1 MPNNFLVEEVLV
13 EAKNDSEGKLHLE
26 GIYLMA
32 ESKNRNGRVYPKKI
46 MDREV
51 KKYIKEAVE
60 KNTAYGELSH
70 PQTMQIN
77 PDNISHRILSLTE
90 DGPCWRGRSIVL
102 DTPKGKIIKAL
113 VDGGGI
119 VGMSSRGI
127 GTLRE
132 SNGIKVVQEDFSLKT
147 IDCVLDPSAKD
158 AVMTAIMESTETFYC
173 ENEGCYILAEEIKHD
188 IKNTNHKNLEKKII
202 ESWYK
207 YVNYLN
213 L

>member
-1 MPNNFLVEEVLV
+1 MSNNLLLEEILV
-13 EAKNDSEGKLHLE
+13 EATTDKEGKLYLD
-26 GIYLMA
+26 GIYLMS

-51 KKYIKEAVE
+51 KKYIKESVE

-70 PQTMQIN
+70 PQTMQIT
-77 PDNISHRILSLTE
+77 PENISHRIISLTE
-90 DGPCWRGRSIVL
+90 DGNYWKGRSIVL

-132 SNGIKVVQEDFSLKT
+132 SNGLKVVQEDFALKT

-158 AVMTAIMESTETFYC
+158 AIMTAIMESVETFYC
-173 ENEGCYILAEEIKHD
+173 ENEGCYILAEEIKKD
-188 IKNTNHKNLEKKII
+188 IKKTSQKHLEKKLLD
-202 ESWYK
+202 SWYK

>member
-1 MPNNFLVEEVLV
+1 MSNNLLVEEILV
-13 EAKNDSEGKLHLE
+13 EAKNDKEGKLYLE

-51 KKYIKEAVE
+51 RKFIKESVE

-70 PQTMQIN
+70 PSVMHIN
-77 PDNISHRILSLTE
+77 PDNISHRILTLEE
-90 DGPCWRGRSIVL
+90 DGNYWRGKSLVL
-102 DTPKGKIIKAL
+102 DTPKGNIVKAL
-113 VDGGGI
+113 VNGGGI

-127 GTLRE
+127 GSLRE
-132 SNGIKVVQEDFSLKT
+132 SNGLKVVQEDFALKT

-158 AVMTAIMESTETFYC
+158 AIMNAIMESVETFYC
-173 ENEGCYILAEEIKHD
+173 ESENCYKLAEEIKKD
-188 IKNTNHKNLEKKII
+188 IKRTPSAQLEKKVL
-202 ESWYK
+202 ESFQK
-207 YVNYLN
+207 YCNYLN

>member
-1 MPNNFLVEEVLV
+1 MTNILLEEVLV
-13 EAKNDSEGKLHLE
+13 EARNDAEGKLHLE
-26 GIYLMA
+26 GIYLMS

-51 KKYIKEAVE
+51 RKYIKESVE

-70 PQTMQIN
+70 PQTMQIT
-77 PDNISHRILSLTE
+77 PDNISHRIISLKE
-90 DGPCWRGRSIVL
+90 DGNCWRGKSIVL
-102 DTPKGKIIKAL
+102 DTPKGNIIKAL
-113 VDGGGI
+113 VNGGGI

-132 SNGIKVVQEDFSLKT
+132 SNGIKVVQEDFALKT

-158 AVMTAIMESTETFYC
+158 AVMSALIESVETFYC
-173 ENEGCYILAEEIKHD
+173 ENEGCYILAEEIKKD
-188 IKNTNHKNLEKKII
+188 IKKTAHVNLEKKIL
-202 ESWYK
+202 ESWFK

>member
-1 MPNNFLVEEVLV
+1 MSNILLEEVLV
-13 EAKNDSEGKLHLE
+13 EARNDAEGKLHLE
-26 GIYLMA
+26 GIYLMS

-51 KKYIKEAVE
+51 RKYIKESVE

-70 PQTMQIN
+70 PQTMQIT
-77 PDNISHRILSLTE
+77 PDNISHRIISLKE
-90 DGPCWRGRSIVL
+90 DGNYWRGKSIVL
-102 DTPKGKIIKAL
+102 DTPKGNIIKAL
-113 VDGGGI
+113 VNGGGI

-132 SNGIKVVQEDFSLKT
+132 SNGMKVVQEDFALKT

-158 AVMTAIMESTETFYC
+158 AVMSALIESVETFYC
-173 ENEGCYILAEEIKHD
+173 ENEGCYILAEEIKKD
-188 IKNTNHKNLEKKII
+188 IKKTAHVNLEKKIL
-202 ESWYK
+202 ESWFK